1 MTTISN
7 ATIAPQQN
15 DLWAEAKREPSS
27 IESPPLVRTPST
39 TVTLTDKNLIDTDF
53 YSQLEQRIANNAQ
66 QKWELPLSDYASNL
80 MARNF
85 NGHSNANRFLGL
97 GGAMLER
104 FKSPPAD
111 FKQSVTE
118 IGPQATKAAI
128 DLEKGTINLNIK
140 TQSGVSIELKLSNQ
154 GDRLAAEVK
163 TNGELTAAEQTAMS
177 QLAKGFET
185 TIQNLLAKPPHAEID
200 ALMKFDTTQLAAL
213 DLTTNFAN
221 KNGETMA
228 FELHANENHR
238 EIQLQTPQGKMSVN
252 VNFQQAAALGNAQQR
267 EKAISQYLKQF
278 DHAGERGKP
287 NAEMLSLFKTVFSGL
302 HKNHPSD
309 AIALL
314 NAPPQAKALNDLE
327 QAVLTGLG
335 DFQADLT
342 MKPTSPNPRKTLEMD
357 HFSFQLKQKTS
368 ILGKT
373 SITQK

>member
-7 ATIAPQQN
+7 ATIALQQN
-15 DLWAEAKREPSS
+15 DLWAEVKREPSS
-27 IESPPLVRTPST
+27 IESPPSLVRTPST

-97 GGAMLER
+97 SGAMLER

-118 IGPQATKAAI
+118 IGPQANKAASE
-128 DLEKGTINLNIK
+128 LEKGTISLNIK
-140 TQSGVSIELKLSNQ
+140 TRSGVSIELKLSNQ
-154 GDRLAAEVK
+154 GDQLAAEVK
-163 TNGELTAAEQTAMS
+163 TNGELTAAEQTAIS

-185 TIQNLLAKPPHAEID
+185 TIQNLLAEPPRAEID
-200 ALMKFDTTQLAAL
+200 ALMKFDVTQLATL

-228 FELHANENHR
+228 FKLHTDERQR

-267 EKAISQYLKQF
+267 EKAISQYLTQF

-302 HKNHPSD
+302 HKKLPHRCHC
-309 AIALL
+309 AIECTDSS
-314 NAPPQAKALNDLE
+314 QGAK
-327 QAVLTGLG
+327 
-335 DFQADLT
+335 
-342 MKPTSPNPRKTLEMD
+342 
-357 HFSFQLKQKTS
+357 
-368 ILGKT
+368 
-373 SITQK
+373 